1 MIKKIRKVEVGNVQ
15 IGGGAPI
22 SIQGMTKF
30 PTSDIQNLTRE
41 FRKMVS
47 AGAEIVRIAILN
59 EEDTETIPILK
70 KKFKTPIVADIHY
83 FEKLALLSIRK
94 GADKIRINPYNI
106 SKKGLES
113 IIKEAKD
120 KNIPIR
126 IGINSGSVKIKGS
139 LPLSLVNS
147 AIDTMKF
154 FQDKDFFDIVFS
166 LKTPYVKETLES
178 YRRISEVCDYPLH
191 IGITEAGKGYLA
203 ESKSVLGI
211 GTLLL
216 EGIGN
221 TIRVSLTEPSYKEIE
236 LSKSILQAAGIRK
249 FEPEII
255 SCPTCGRTQVDIFSI
270 LSKVKREIKKIVKK
284 YPQVKELKIAVM
296 GCSVN
301 GPGEAKQADIGI
313 AGGKGKFV
321 LFKKG
326 IIIGSYTEDK
336 IVSKLTQ
343 EIIKDIG

>member
-1 MIKKIRKVEVGNVQ
+1 M
-15 IGGGAPI
+15 
-22 SIQGMTKF
+22 
-30 PTSDIQNLTRE
+30 
-41 FRKMVS
+41 
-47 AGAEIVRIAILN
+47 
-59 EEDTETIPILK
+59 
-70 KKFKTPIVADIHY
+70 
-83 FEKLALLSIRK
+83 
-94 GADKIRINPYNI
+94 
-106 SKKGLES
+106 
-113 IIKEAKD
+113 
-120 KNIPIR
+120 
-126 IGINSGSVKIKGS
+126 
-139 LPLSLVNS
+139 
-147 AIDTMKF
+147 
-154 FQDKDFFDIVFS
+154 
-166 LKTPYVKETLES
+166 
-178 YRRISEVCDYPLH
+178 
-191 IGITEAGKGYLA
+191 
-203 ESKSVLGI
+203 
-211 GTLLL
+211 
-216 EGIGN
+216 
-221 TIRVSLTEPSYKEIE
+221 TEPSYKEIE